1 VLLVDGHLTC
11 LELRDA
17 PGIDIR
23 ADDVVASLGKTC
35 SRYETYV
42 TATDHREIQG
52 VSPKILKSV
61 HFD

>member
-1 VLLVDGHLTC
+1 
-11 LELRDA
+11 LRDA

-52 VSPKILKSV
+52 VSPKILKGFY
-61 HFD
+61 FD